1 MRNSVR
7 CLRIA
12 GTGIVISQL
21 QARGYFPTLL
31 APTVAP
37 LPGTVVTL
45 TQSPVV
51 GVLYRTLDGTDPRP
65 FGGSPSAAAA

>member
-1 MRNSVR
+1 MWNSVR

-12 GTGIVISQL
+12 RTGIVISQL

-37 LPGTVVTL
+37 LPGTVATGTVVTL
-45 TQSPVV
+45 THC
-51 GVLYRTLDGTDPRP
+51 TLAGTDQRLC
-65 FGGSPSAAAA
+65 GGSPSAAAA

>member
-1 MRNSVR
+1 MWNSVR

-12 GTGIVISQL
+12 RTGIVISQL

-37 LPGTVVTL
+37 LPGTVATGTVVTL
-45 TQSPVV
+45 T
-51 GVLYRTLDGTDPRP
+51 
-65 FGGSPSAAAA
+65 